1 MKVAII
7 TDSNSGITQE
17 EGKQLGIRIVPMPFM
32 INGEEYLE
40 DITLTQQ
47 EFYAKLGE
55 GSDISTSQ
63 PSPESIMALWD
74 EVLEEYDE
82 IVHIPM
88 SSGLSGSCQ
97 TAMMLAEDYDGK
109 VEVVNNQRISVTQR
123 QSALDAKELAA
134 KGMCAAE
141 IKEKLEAVKF
151 DSSIYITLDTLKY
164 LKKGGR
170 ITPAAAA
177 LGTMLRLKPVLQI
190 HGEKLDAFAKAR
202 TVKQAKNIMIK
213 QIKDDTGS
221 EDEYGMFLIPL
232 GDNTWYPTSPA
243 GPTMF
248 GYKGTEHEDL
258 VREFFNFVTTTE
270 SLQEIL
276 DNSPAY
282 TNLDV
287 NDDNL
292 EQHWLPEEEE
302 FLETVDKDKMSVSVL
317 QNGTKYT
324 NDYWMQFGQ
333 DMIAFCQGEMEAND
347 VLANMDTNRAE
358 AAKTVGDENWE

>member
-17 EGKQLGIRIVPMPFM
+17 EGKQVGIRIVPMPFM

-177 LGTMLRLKPVLQI
+177 LGTLLRLKPVLTVQ
-190 HGEKLDAFAKAR
+190 GEKLDAFAKAR
-202 TVKQAKNIMIK
+202 TMKQAKSIMVAAIT
-213 QIKDDTGS
+213 KDLEERFGDRTGKNVHLAVAHTDNQ
-221 EDEYGMFLIPL
+221 EEADEFAKELRELFPATGEIVIAPL
-232 GDNTWYPTSPA
+232 
-243 GPTMF
+243 
-248 GYKGTEHEDL
+248 
-258 VREFFNFVTTTE
+258 
-270 SLQEIL
+270 SL
-276 DNSPAY
+276 
-282 TNLDV
+282 
-287 NDDNL
+287 
-292 EQHWLPEEEE
+292 
-302 FLETVDKDKMSVSVL
+302 SVSCHI
-317 QNGTKYT
+317 GP
-324 NDYWMQFGQ
+324 GS
-333 DMIAFCQGEMEAND
+333 
-347 VLANMDTNRAE
+347 LAVACSKVIE
-358 AAKTVGDENWE
+358 